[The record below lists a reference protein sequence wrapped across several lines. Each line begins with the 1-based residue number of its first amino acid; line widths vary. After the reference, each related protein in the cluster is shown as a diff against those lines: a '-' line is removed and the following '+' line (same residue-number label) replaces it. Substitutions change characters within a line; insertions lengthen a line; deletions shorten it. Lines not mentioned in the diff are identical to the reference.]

1 MNPAI
6 SVILFTTASGMGYG
20 MLVLLAVFAVGGV
33 LPQDRW
39 FVFLAFALAFGAIT
53 FGLVASATH
62 LGRPARMWR
71 SFSQWRSSWLSRE
84 SILAVAVY
92 VPGSLFA
99 FGMVVLGTSK
109 APWGLLGM
117 ITAVLS
123 IMTVYCT
130 GMIFAT
136 LRPIHAWSNRTT
148 VPNYLA
154 LALWTGM
161 VWLNLLVHL
170 FDATNPQI
178 AMVLVLAGFL
188 SFFMKRRYWR
198 RIDTMEPHSDV
209 GSATGLG
216 DLGKIRLLDAPHTQE
231 NFVQHEMVFQIARKH
246 VEKLRRIAF
255 LGLYGVALPVVML
268 TMESESW
275 IAILGALVGAVS
287 VTIGVLVE
295 RWLFF
300 AEAKHTVSLYYG
312 ADEA

>member
-1 MNPAI
+1 MNPSI
-6 SVILFTTASGMGYG
+6 SVILFSTASGAGYG
-20 MLVLLAVFAVGGV
+20 LLVLLALFAVAGM
-33 LPQDRW
+33 LPESGW
-39 FVFLAFALAFGAIT
+39 FGMTAFVLAFGAIT
-53 FGLVASATH
+53 FGLLASTFH
-62 LGRPARMWR
+62 LGRPERMWR
-71 SFSQWRSSWLSRE
+71 AFSQWRSSWLSRE
-84 SILAVAVY
+84 AILAVAVY
-92 VPGSLFA
+92 ALGLPFA
-99 FGMVVLGTSK
+99 FGWVVLGTYQ
-109 APWGLLGM
+109 APWRTFGVM
-117 ITAVLS
+117 TAVLS
-123 IMTVYCT
+123 LMTVYCT
-130 GMIFAT
+130 AMIYAT

-170 FDATNPQI
+170 FDATKPQI

-198 RIDTMEPHSDV
+198 RIDTMAAYSDV
-209 GSATGLG
+209 GDATGLG
-216 DLGKIRLLDAPHTQE
+216 DLGKVRLLDAPNTEE

-246 VEKLRRIAF
+246 VQKLRRIAF

-268 TMESESW
+268 TMESEPW
-275 IAILGALVGAVS
+275 IAIPSAIVGAVS

-312 ADEA
+312 GDEA

>member
-6 SVILFTTASGMGYG
+6 SVILFSTASGAGYG
-20 MLVLLAVFAVGGV
+20 LLALLALFAVAGV
-33 LPQDRW
+33 LPQSRW
-39 FVFLAFALAFGAIT
+39 FGVAAFVLAFGAIT
-53 FGLVASATH
+53 FGLLASTFH
-62 LGRPARMWR
+62 LGRPERMWR
-71 SFSQWRSSWLSRE
+71 AFSQWRSSWLSRE
-84 SILAVAVY
+84 AILAIAVY
-92 VPGSLFA
+92 ALGLLFA
-99 FGMVVLGTSK
+99 FGWVVLGTYQ
-109 APWGLLGM
+109 APWGTFGVM
-117 ITAVLS
+117 TAVLS
-123 IMTVYCT
+123 MMTVYCT
-130 GMIFAT
+130 AMIYAT
-136 LRPIHAWSNRTT
+136 LRPIHAWSNRAT

>member
-6 SVILFTTASGMGYG
+6 SVILFTTASGAGYG
-20 MLVLLAVFAVGGV
+20 LLVLLALFAVAGV
-33 LPQDRW
+33 LPQSRW
-39 FVFLAFALAFGAIT
+39 FGGVAFVLAFGAIT
-53 FGLVASATH
+53 FGLLASIFH
-62 LGRPARMWR
+62 LGRPERMWR

-84 SILAVAVY
+84 AILAVAVY
-92 VPGSLFA
+92 PLGLLFA
-99 FGMVVLGTSK
+99 FGWVVLGTYQ
-109 APWGLLGM
+109 APWGTFGVM
-117 ITAVLS
+117 AAVLS
-123 IMTVYCT
+123 MMTVYST
-130 GMIFAT
+130 AMIYAT
-136 LRPIHAWSNRTT
+136 LRPIHAWSNRAT

-170 FDATNPQI
+170 FGATNPQI

-198 RIDTMEPHSDV
+198 RIDTLEVYSDV
-209 GSATGLG
+209 ASATGLG
-216 DLGKIRLLDAPHTQE
+216 DLGKVRLLDAPHTEE

-246 VEKLRRIAF
+246 VQKLRRIAF
-255 LGLYGVALPVVML
+255 LGLYGVALPAVML

-275 IAILGALVGAVS
+275 IAISGAVVGVVS